1 MLVVAVACGGSAS
14 AQDCRKPGERFPH
27 QAITV
32 QQALKH
38 QGELVT
44 VSGAVFARDGKP
56 QKLCAGLRRGS
67 PPTCRHPSLSL
78 AGIRDLAAFDQVESR
93 GHAEWV
99 ESATWPVRVE
109 GHTLT
114 FELSCASEQVVKA
127 FHDRTGETLTLNA
140 FGSTV
145 EVERLDFATVPA
157 HEPARLRRKFGYFAV
172 RVRVGHRGPDPLA
185 AALRGRKPDAHGIF
199 WLRDGGEWYAVK
211 RYQPNLLAGWLAGNV
226 RRVDA
231 RWRRLDQVLTA
242 VSKS

>member
-1 MLVVAVACGGSAS
+1 M
-14 AQDCRKPGERFPH
+14 
-27 QAITV
+27 TV
-32 QQALKH
+32 
-38 QGELVT
+38 T
-44 VSGAVFARDGKP
+44 GAFFARDGKP

-67 PPTCRHPSLSL
+67 LPTCREPSLSL
-78 AGIRDLAAFDQVESR
+78 AGIRDLAAFDQVNSR
-93 GHAEWV
+93 GHVEWV
-99 ESATWPVRVE
+99 ESATWPGRVE
-109 GHTLT
+109 GHTLS
-114 FELSCASEQVVKA
+114 FELSCASELVAKA

-172 RVRVGHRGPDPLA
+172 QVRVGRSGVDPLA
-185 AALRGRKPDAHGIF
+185 AALRGRRPDAHGIF

-211 RYQPNLLAGWLAGNV
+211 RYGRNLLAGWRAGND

-231 RWRRLDQVLTA
+231 RWRRLDHVLTV